1 MASLTK
7 GFDPTRLVGI
17 ATIEKQ
23 DGSTITNYY
32 YFDLIKNLD
41 LLADSISVNQSA
53 DNGQIVIRISSPTWK
68 KNIQLG
74 TSVAGEFSDNYFDL
88 MPNQTQVIYFK
99 PSQLLHLE
107 SIPLITKFIY
117 NKESKK

>member
-7 GFDPTRLVGI
+7 GYDPTRLVGV

-32 YFDLIKNLD
+32 YFDVIKNLD
-41 LLADSISVNQSA
+41 LVADRISVNQSA
-53 DNGQIVIRISSPTWK
+53 GNGQIAIRISSPTWK
-68 KNIQLG
+68 KNIQLS

-99 PSQLLHLE
+99 PTHTLSLE
-107 SIPLITKFIY
+107 NIPLTTKFIY